1 MSENSTIVRLR
12 RANPVPET
20 PAGEHSDLFDRIT
33 ALPQG
38 PPTRERRERR
48 PWRRRRALVL
58 VLAGAIAA
66 LVASTA
72 LGVGLVSEW
81 LGGDLVEP
89 PVTRQEYLAAQKQLV
104 LPPGVA
110 WPPQDLAPD
119 DNSVTTRGAGGG
131 RAVLIAMN
139 AWECYWVDAIRR
151 GDSRAGR
158 RAQHELD
165 GLLERNV
172 VVAPEG
178 APEDWAPSPL
188 PKVPTATFSHDGGLA
203 WTRRNYT
210 RAAAGDPTGIAQS
223 CRANAQ

>member
-1 MSENSTIVRLR
+1 MSDNSTIVRLR

-33 ALPQG
+33 ALPQD
-38 PPTRERRERR
+38 PPTERPDRR
-48 PWRRRRALVL
+48 TWRRRRALVL
-58 VLAGAIAA
+58 VLAAAIAA

-72 LGVGLVSEW
+72 LGLSQW
-81 LGGDLVEP
+81 LGGDIVEP
-89 PVTRQEYLAAQKQLV
+89 PVTRQEYLDAQKQLV

-110 WPPQDLAPD
+110 WPPQDLAAD
-119 DNSVTTRGAGGG
+119 DDSVTTRGAGGG

-139 AWECYWVDAIRR
+139 AWECSWTDAIRR
-151 GDSRAGR
+151 GDSNAGR

-165 GLLERNV
+165 RLLAVNV
-172 VVAPEG
+172 FEAPAG
-178 APEDWAPSPL
+178 APEDWVPSPL
-188 PKVPTATFSHDGGLA
+188 PSVPFATFAHDGGLDYI
-203 WTRRNYT
+203 RRTYA